1 MVNGSYP
8 KAIDVL
14 RRALGA
20 TSASSL
26 THAYAL
32 YDLGRSL
39 RLAGQPQAAIPILQ
53 QRLRYPDQTDVV
65 RRELA
70 LALQA
75 AGAGTSGSGGAR
87 PAPGRGHDHGRGHN
101 GAKHGGG
108 GGD

>member
-8 KAIDVL
+8 QAIDTL

-53 QRLRYPDQTDVV
+53 QRLQYADQRDVV

-75 AGAGTSGSGGAR
+75 AGVGAPRSGPAK
-87 PAPGRGHDHGRGHN
+87 PAPARGQGHGRGHK
-101 GAKHGGG
+101 ADQQRG